1 MALLQWII
9 VVFSMIG
16 HCVIKNLFD
25 FLSVKNAVKSGGVFK
40 TEYFLGIVL
49 EIFELAKIVL
59 KNFVSFAVVV

>member
-1 MALLQWII
+1 
-9 VVFSMIG
+9 MIG

-49 EIFELAKIVL
+49 EIFEFLAKIVL